1 MKQKYLPVIVLLLSL
16 YITACNQQPDT
27 PPPATDEAATANIN
41 YVPFSDEKLGL
52 ALVYPEDW
60 TAQTVFGGLTVASS
74 QSVIDADSL
83 ADLGEDGFV
92 NYIPGEL
99 GVFNLQTGQN
109 FTAKDALIILG
120 VYKQLLEREGQT
132 FRIVEPAHSLD
143 IEAQSSGLMVL
154 NSTEDGESITTILA
168 VIINEDYM
176 VLISAASLESSA
188 ATMRPIFD
196 HIIESTLVSFPVL
209 N

>member
-1 MKQKYLPVIVLLLSL
+1 
-16 YITACNQQPDT
+16 
-27 PPPATDEAATANIN
+27 
-41 YVPFSDEKLGL
+41 
-52 ALVYPEDW
+52 
-60 TAQTVFGGLTVASS
+60 
-74 QSVIDADSL
+74 
-83 ADLGEDGFV
+83 
-92 NYIPGEL
+92 
-99 GVFNLQTGQN
+99 
-109 FTAKDALIILG
+109 
-120 VYKQLLEREGQT
+120 
-132 FRIVEPAHSLD
+132 
-143 IEAQSSGLMVL
+143 MVL

>member
-1 MKQKYLPVIVLLLSL
+1 MKQKLLLLTTLFSIL
-16 YITACNQQPDT
+16 LLAACNQQPDT
-27 PPPATDEAATANIN
+27 PTTAVADTGVN
-41 YVPFSDEKLGL
+41 YVPFSDETLGL

-60 TAQTVFGGLTVASS
+60 TVRTVFGGLTVASN
-74 QSVIDADSL
+74 QSVIDANSL
-83 ADLGEDGFV
+83 AELGENGFV

-109 FTAKDALIILG
+109 FTANDALIILG

-132 FRIVEPAHSLD
+132 FEVVEPGHSLD
-143 IEAQSSGLMVL
+143 IEAQSSGMMVL
-154 NSTEDGESITTILA
+154 KSTEDGESLITILA
-168 VIINEDYM
+168 VIINEDY
-176 VLISAASLESSA
+176 VALISAASLESSA
-188 ATMRPIFD
+188 AAMRPIFD